1 MGFYPSIHL
10 TIARRGVEIYLIYLF
25 YKFSFGDSG
34 VLLTNWQENLLNIGR
49 KFVYYHVY
57 ERFTIMNL
65 ILYSLFVMIAIVVVT
80 ITYAVVLVFRLRKLS
95 KKNEQVERAFNQ
107 KQSDLNKVSQQ
118 LKKTDNKVGSL
129 EAALELLQLHYDVL
143 FNHSHYMLFTFG
155 LTENGMPDYII
166 EVNDVACSLLG
177 RSREDLLKM
186 TILDIED
193 IEKPTTM
200 VRLFHRNELVMLS
213 DAEIEY
219 RQTTSDR
226 QLIKQIL
233 NNAAVHYERIYITGS
248 GNRIPVE
255 VRAQKFEVNG
265 QVRVLCSVHDITE
278 RQRNQRAVKE
288 GRQRLRDLL
297 NQSPIGA
304 VLYDA
309 ECNMDDV
316 NISCLHMFGTPD
328 AESFLRVNLFD
339 NPFIADDVK
348 DKLSRKEAV
357 RFEAIFDFD
366 EVHQQGLF
374 VSSRNGKV
382 YFDIMLINLGM
393 DSDFKPRGYLFQIQ
407 DITERR
413 EAELKLRKREDQS
426 RQSQKLEAIG
436 SLASGI
442 AHDFNNILTP
452 VMGYAELV
460 LHSTSQ
466 DDALYEYMTEV
477 LQASHRAKD
486 LINQILTFSRKS
498 EQERMSLRMS
508 TVIKEVVKLVSSTA
522 PENID
527 FTHYLKA
534 ASDGVL
540 ANPVQMHQVL
550 MNLCVN
556 AMHAMK
562 DDGGALIIRTDNIT
576 IEKNSESGLES
587 GKYLRIDV
595 QDGGCGMDAATAE
608 RIFDPFFTTKAPGEG
623 TGMGLAVVHGI
634 ITGMNGSITVDS
646 ALGEGTCFHI
656 LLPVV
661 ENATDQVVVKME
673 SVPHGSE
680 RILVVDN
687 EEAILRMMDHILSG
701 LGYTVKA
708 LSDPVE
714 ALELLK
720 SNIDDFDLLITDQI
734 MPQML
739 GSELAEKVLAENP
752 GFPIVISTGFSDKF
766 TPKQATEMGIRGF
779 IMKPIVMRNLAV
791 AIRDALGGEW

>member
-1 MGFYPSIHL
+1 MNL
-10 TIARRGVEIYLIYLF
+10 TLYLF
-25 YKFSFGDSG
+25 
-34 VLLTNWQENLLNIGR
+34 
-49 KFVYYHVY
+49 FV
-57 ERFTIMNL
+57 
-65 ILYSLFVMIAIVVVT
+65 ILAIAVVAVV
-80 ITYAVVLVFRLRKLS
+80 YAVVLTFRVRKLS
-95 KKNEQVERAFNQ
+95 NKHEQVEREFNQ
-107 KQSDLNKVSQQ
+107 KQSDLNKISKQ
-118 LKKTDNKVGSL
+118 LKKTVSKVDSL
-129 EAALELLQLHYDVL
+129 EAELQLSQLHYNVL

-155 LTENGMPDYII
+155 LTENGMPDYIT

-177 RSREDLLKM
+177 RTREDLLKM
-186 TILDIED
+186 TILDVED
-193 IEKPTTM
+193 IEKPTTT

-219 RQTTSDR
+219 RKTTSDR

-233 NNAAVHYERIYITGS
+233 NNAAVHYERIYVTGS

-265 QVRVLCSVHDITE
+265 AVRVLCSAHDISE
-278 RQRNQRAVKE
+278 RQRDQRAVKE

-304 VLYDA
+304 VLYDS
-309 ECNMDDV
+309 ECKIDDV

-328 AESFLRVNLFD
+328 EESFLRVNLFD
-339 NPFIADDVK
+339 NPFITQEVK
-348 DKLSRKEAV
+348 DRLSRKEAV
-357 RFEAIFDFD
+357 RFESVFDFD
-366 EVHQQGLF
+366 EVRKQGLF

-413 EAELKLRKREDQS
+413 EAELKLKKKEDQS

-460 LHSTSQ
+460 LHSTAKEDS
-466 DDALYEYMTEV
+466 LYEYMSEV

-498 EQERMSLRMS
+498 EQERMRLRIS

-522 PENID
+522 PENIT

-562 DDGGALIIRTDNIT
+562 ENGGPLVIRTDNIT
-576 IEKNSESGLES
+576 IEKDSESGLES

-595 QDGGCGMDAATAE
+595 QDSGCGMDIAVSE

-634 ITGMNGSITVDS
+634 ITGMNGSIVVES
-646 ALGEGTCFHI
+646 APGRGTCFHI
-656 LLPVV
+656 MLPVV
-661 ENATDQVVVKME
+661 ENATDQVVVKAE
-673 SVPHGSE
+673 TVPHGSE
-680 RILVVDN
+680 RVMVVDN

-708 LSDPVE
+708 LSNPVE
-714 ALELLK
+714 ALDLLR

-766 TPKQATEMGIRGF
+766 TPKQASEMGIKGF

-791 AIRDALGGEW
+791 AIRDALGEGAK